1 MSEETTVVKI
11 HEVDLQNVL
20 AFKSKTLRLGK
31 KATIISS
38 KNHTFKSCLL
48 EAIKAGTS
56 GGTKDDMDLVHGI
69 EENGRIVEREKQGK
83 IRIVL
88 DDEDVLTKTIYA
100 DKASKLDITGT
111 TRPGAYLTE
120 LFGAGY
126 INPVEFYNA
135 TPEKQV
141 EMALRVL
148 PLKFDRNMFAGIIGH
163 PVKPDAKPLETVDYW
178 YQGYYK
184 ERTEAGGALKKAKVR
199 TEDQRR
205 VVPLEDPVVP
215 VERIAELESARI
227 KAEFVLTE
235 SRAKLEAKV
244 SARKNELQALRD
256 EAIKK
261 ANDEYALGLESL
273 SEKTKGYQEQFQNT
287 FNDAVALIDPELG
300 SLREK
305 AKNYEMVVK
314 QHELL
319 HKLELEEQQC
329 QDDWEL
335 NDRIVKQIEAA
346 RETLLA
352 SSGIEGV
359 DIKPDGIWING
370 TPWKHVNRA
379 RRMMFANE
387 MAERSCGKMKLII
400 VDDMESLDKDNYEWQ
415 LEHMANSG
423 FQYVVA
429 KVGREE
435 EMNIRTIDTAEDLP
449 IILEEMK
456 EEERVA
462 AEIRSKRK

>member
-56 GGTKDDMDLVHGI
+56 GGTKNDMDLVHGI

-88 DDEDVLTKTIYA
+88 DDEDGDVLTKTIYA

-184 ERTEAGGALKKAKVR
+184 ERTEAGGALKKAKIR

-215 VERIAELESARI
+215 TERITELEGLR
-227 KAEFVLTE
+227 KQAESVLAE

-244 SARKNELQALRD
+244 SARKSELQALRD

-273 SEKTKGYQEQFQNT
+273 SEKTRGYQEQFQNT

-319 HKLELEEQQC
+319 HKLELEEQLC
-329 QDDWEL
+329 QEDWEL

-370 TPWKHVNRA
+370 APWKHVNRA

-400 VDDMESLDKDNYEWQ
+400 VDDMESLDKENYQWQ

-423 FQYVVA
+423 FQYVAA
-429 KVGREE
+429 KVGKSDTLS
-435 EMNIRTIDTAEDLP
+435 IRIIDTEDDLP
-449 IILEEMK
+449 RVLEEMRK
-456 EEERVA
+456 A
-462 AEIRSKRK
+462 DEI